1 MPTTFRSANIAA
13 NTVNIVESAN
23 ATLRTRIPLRK
34 RKRSTPQVADNNAIS
49 IATPPPPPLIS
60 RNKHPLTP
68 ALFEADI
75 VDAPTR
81 AQRERQQQQQECTAQ
96 QQPDR
101 QRAQQKERAEEEDN
115 EKSRTIVMIETRSPT
130 PIDNIVFY
138 VEKHATPDWR
148 KMHLTARRLRS
159 LTAHVFPVLHHITI
173 GVCWS
178 GLMNQEASE
187 SQRRAVFQRRRALR
201 LLRHSPVSGRMS
213 RAVQQCYN
221 QDVCACIEA
230 HYGAFRD
237 DKVDASDN
245 DDEADGDDDIKIDI
259 EFVKRYL
266 KSLHFAIENQQ

>member
-178 GLMNQEASE
+178 GLMNQEVQNRNGALFSTPTRSVSAPTFTSFWSYVVRSVAMQTKICVPAS
-187 SQRRAVFQRRRALR
+187 RRTMTRSVTRKTRATTTTKQTAMTTSKSTSSL
-201 LLRHSPVSGRMS
+201 
-213 RAVQQCYN
+213 
-221 QDVCACIEA
+221 
-230 HYGAFRD
+230 
-237 DKVDASDN
+237 
-245 DDEADGDDDIKIDI
+245 
-259 EFVKRYL
+259 KRYL